1 MEIDRI
7 IVIPKD
13 LTFYCTS
20 FDDDEEA
27 IATQMVNFSLS

>member
-20 FDDDEEA
+20 FDDDEEV